1 MNSGHDK
8 NKSCSTETLDKPS
21 ELKRA
26 HKPES
31 HKHDNVN
38 CCHPLGQCTDCP
50 IAEDCTE
57 KELVEACRRGYRQA
71 QSQLYE
77 TYHQRIVSLMMR
89 MTGGDRDESFDLCQ
103 QAFIRVLDRIGD
115 FRGESALGTW
125 IHRVAVNEALQHMRR
140 KKRYQR
146 ITETIAE
153 DPRRSDSVTEDPSRS
168 MDVRDALSQL
178 PDRMRKM
185 VRLRYEKGLDY
196 AEIADV
202 LGVKQGTVASGL
214 NRARRQLRHLLQ

>member
-1 MNSGHDK
+1 MNREHDQE
-8 NKSCSTETLDKPS
+8 KSCSAATLT
-21 ELKRA
+21 
-26 HKPES
+26 KPEQAS
-31 HKHDNVN
+31 GSCKSARHRHDGVD
-38 CCHPLGQCTDCP
+38 CCHPLGTCNDCP
-50 IAEDCTE
+50 ISEDCTE

-71 QSQLYE
+71 QKQLYE

-125 IHRVAVNEALQHMRR
+125 IHRVAVNEALQHLRR

-153 DPRRSDSVTEDPSRS
+153 DPRRSESVTEDPSLS
-168 MDVRDALSQL
+168 MDVRDALGQL
-178 PDRMRKM
+178 PERMRKM
-185 VRLRYEKGLDY
+185 VKLRYEKGLDY
-196 AEIADV
+196 AEIAEV

-214 NRARRQLRHLLQ
+214 NRARRQLRSLLQ

>member
-1 MNSGHDK
+1 MNPGHD
-8 NKSCSTETLDKPS
+8 NSQSCSSKTAAKPKKQIKAAKS
-21 ELKRA
+21 DQ
-26 HKPES
+26 
-31 HKHDNVN
+31 HDHDGVN
-38 CCHPLGQCTDCP
+38 CCHPLGDCSDCP
-50 IAEDCTE
+50 ICKSCTE
-57 KELVEACRRGYRQA
+57 KQLVEACRQGYRQA
-71 QSQLYE
+71 QKQLYE

-125 IHRVAVNEALQHMRR
+125 IHRVAVNEALQHLRR

-153 DPRRSDSVTEDPSRS
+153 DPRRSDSVTEDPSLS

-178 PDRMRKM
+178 PERMRKM
-185 VRLRYEKGLDY
+185 VKLRYENGLDY
-196 AEIADV
+196 SEIADV